1 MAGAGRV
8 GVGGGGVVKCM
19 IKNSFTSSVA
29 GLWRSVT
36 CAVVKREIKGCVRI
50 DAVEDKAELS

>member
-8 GVGGGGVVKCM
+8 GGWGVVKCM

-29 GLWRSVT
+29 GLRRSVT

-50 DAVEDKAELS
+50 DAVEDKAKLS